1 MRQTRDAVTGS
12 RFPTLRRSA
21 GLPAVATFKGHKV
34 FAVSTLRTHDA
45 RCDFLYCVSTV
56 HKRWSRTNAKRRA
69 VQLIFYTRP
78 LFCCLL
84 LFHRRHHPFPFPPF
98 VRCPLSGAAVAA
110 DGNPA
115 TRSARSQAIGGSG
128 QHSLPATFR
137 YDRHKVNCRRARAAW
152 E

>member
-12 RFPTLRRSA
+12 RFPTSRQSA
-21 GLPAVATFKGHKV
+21 GPLAVATFKGHKV
-34 FAVSTLRTHDA
+34 FAMSTLGAHDA
-45 RCDFLYCVSTV
+45 RRDFLYCISTV
-56 HKRWSRTNAKRRA
+56 HKRWSRTNAKRHT
-69 VQLIFYTRP
+69 VQLILYTR
-78 LFCCLL
+78 LLLCCLL

-98 VRCPLSGAAVAA
+98 VRCPLSEAVVAT

-137 YDRHKVNCRRARAAW
+137 YDRRKVNCRRARAAW